1 MTDAPNYFELL
12 SLTPSF
18 EVDLAKLGA
27 DYRALAKT
35 VHPDRFVSASDTE
48 RREALAKA
56 ASLNDAY
63 QTLKNTTSRALYLLA
78 LQGRPVSTETTI
90 QDGEFLFQQ
99 MQWREELEEL
109 QALASFDA
117 IAPFKQR
124 LTQARAELNQLFAA
138 VWQDPE
144 QLELA
149 EKYAR
154 RMQFLDKLTTEIRQL
169 EERLDD

>member
-1 MTDAPNYFELL
+1 
-12 SLTPSF
+12 
-18 EVDLAKLGA
+18 
-27 DYRALAKT
+27 
-35 VHPDRFVSASDTE
+35 
-48 RREALAKA
+48 
-56 ASLNDAY
+56 
-63 QTLKNTTSRALYLLA
+63 
-78 LQGRPVSTETTI
+78 
-90 QDGEFLFQQ
+90 

>member
-1 MTDAPNYFELL
+1 MSPTENYFAQLAL
-12 SLTPSF
+12 SPSF
-18 EVDLAKLGA
+18 EVSLNQLGA
-27 DYRALAKT
+27 NYRERAKD
-35 VHPDRFVSASDTE
+35 VHPDRFVAAGDAE

-56 ASLNDAY
+56 AVLNDAY
-63 QTLKNTTSRALYLLA
+63 QTLKNPTSRALYLLD

-90 QDGEFLFQQ
+90 QDTEFLFQQ
-99 MQWREELEEL
+99 MQWREELEDL
-109 QALASFDA
+109 QAAASYEA

-124 LTQARAELNQLFAA
+124 LTQARTELYQSFSGA
-138 VWQDPE
+138 WQQTE

-154 RMQFLDKLTTEIRQL
+154 RMQFLDKLAAEVKQL